1 MQLFEVFQDISF
13 LAWLEL
19 AFSLVY
25 FERRNFLMA
34 KKSTLLFLS
43 LLTLLSYSC
52 TEGKKEN
59 LEHWEVLPIDFAS
72 GFSIKK
78 NGGFTLLEVS
88 RAYPDPHI
96 PFRYL
101 IVEGDISPPEGINP
115 DGIIRL
121 PVSKVVLTSTPHIPH
136 LDLLG
141 CTWLL
146 AGFPNLDLIST
157 PSIRNLIKEDKVLEL
172 GKGASPNAELLLE
185 LEPDWVMFSSLG
197 EDPKLLD
204 LCRSAGI
211 PTVLSGE
218 YLEKHPLGRAEW
230 IKFTG
235 ALTGNLG
242 AADSIFSFIKEEY
255 MKAAEAVA
263 ENPPSHRPSVISGV
277 MYQDIWYAP
286 GGSSWAAELIEKAG
300 GEYVFQ
306 DLPQTGS
313 AELSYEFVLD
323 RAMEADFW
331 LGAADYKNLREMETA
346 NSRYA
351 NFKAFQEDNVFTY
364 TAKKGETGGLMY
376 FEEGY
381 MRPDLVLKDL
391 IKILQ
396 PELLPYHSLYFY
408 QKL

>member
-1 MQLFEVFQDISF
+1 MRLFELFQDF
-13 LAWLEL
+13 TFFAWLEL

-25 FERRNFLMA
+25 FEGRNFLMA
-34 KKSTLLFLS
+34 QKFTSLLILF
-43 LLTLLSYSC
+43 LTLLSYSC
-52 TEGKKEN
+52 TKGKKEN
-59 LEHWEVLPIDFAS
+59 LVDWEVLPIDFAS
-72 GFSIKK
+72 GFSIKR
-78 NGGFTLLEVS
+78 NGGFTLVEVS
-88 RAYPDPHI
+88 RAYPEPHT

-101 IVEGDISPPEGINP
+101 IVEGGMLPPEGI
-115 DGIIRL
+115 DADAVIRL
-121 PVSKVVLTSTPHIPH
+121 PVSKVVLTSTPHVPH

-141 CTWLL
+141 NPRLL

-197 EDPKLLD
+197 EDPKLLE
-204 LCRSAGI
+204 LCRRAGI

-218 YLEKHPLGRAEW
+218 YLERHPLGRAEW
-230 IKFTG
+230 IKLTG
-235 ALTGNLG
+235 ALTGNIQ
-242 AADSIFSFIKEEY
+242 AADSIFAFIKEEY
-255 MKAAEAVA
+255 KNAEERVV
-263 ENPPSHRPSVISGV
+263 ENPPSHRPSVLSGV

-331 LGAADYKNLREMETA
+331 VGAADYNTLEEMR
-346 NSRYA
+346 SSKPRYA
-351 NFKAFQEDNVFTY
+351 NFEAFQKGKVFTY

-391 IKILQ
+391 IKIFH
-396 PELLPYHSLYFY
+396 PHLLTNHSLYFY